1 MDNIYT
7 VLEKK
12 KAKRK
17 SFESSEEYKFF
28 LTHRHILDKLPRFSF
43 LYRSENNDFD
53 VFRANIILHAY
64 INKQTIEK
72 EVKSLMDYH
81 KNGIKI
87 EPKQFSQTIKEKI
100 LDLPYLLDDKQ
111 KIYIPF
117 FTRAINSIYVRESI
131 KLLSYPYDSLSSSFV
146 DSLIDPF
153 DLYGYKLYNSNFTR
167 LVLVKEND
175 GKEAAYFHYD
185 TNTIYMVNDQG
196 RLDAKIVL
204 FDKYL
209 NNPSYSHMLE
219 RITPV
224 INAYF
229 ACSRS
234 EFIEALYKNKFISS
248 RLLALLRKS
257 EGNARWNSN

>member
-7 VLEKK
+7 VLNKK

-17 SFESSEEYKFF
+17 SFESTEEYKFF
-28 LTHRHILDKLPRFSF
+28 ISHRHILDKLPRFSF
-43 LYRSENNDFD
+43 LYRSEGNDFD
-53 VFRANIILHAY
+53 VFRANIVIHAY
-64 INKQTIEK
+64 LNKQLIEK
-72 EVKSLMDYH
+72 EVKSLVEYS
-81 KNGIKI
+81 KLGQKI
-87 EPKQFSQTIKEKI
+87 DNTKFVQTIKEKI
-100 LDLPYLLDDKQ
+100 LDLPYFNDEKQ

-117 FTRAINSIYVRESI
+117 FTRAINSVYIRESY
-131 KLLSYPYDSLSSSFV
+131 KLTSYPYDSLSTSFT

-167 LVLVKEND
+167 LVLVKENE

-196 RLDAKIVL
+196 RLDCKIVL

-209 NNPSYSHMLE
+209 TNPSYSHMLE
-219 RITPV
+219 RIAPV

-234 EFIEALYKNKFISS
+234 EFIEALYRSKFISS

-257 EGNARWNSN
+257 EGNYR